1 MKNKVEIK
9 EFLGMEVRVVNNE
22 WIILKDMFNALG
34 RLTEQGQIDTR
45 ERNKLNGFLRDIDK
59 VCDRESFTITS
70 KSSKKKSRRTQ
81 EVECLRLCEGT
92 KCIITSKSTRE

>member
-34 RLTEQGQIDTR
+34 RLTE
-45 ERNKLNGFLRDIDK
+45 
-59 VCDRESFTITS
+59 
-70 KSSKKKSRRTQ
+70 
-81 EVECLRLCEGT
+81 
-92 KCIITSKSTRE
+92 